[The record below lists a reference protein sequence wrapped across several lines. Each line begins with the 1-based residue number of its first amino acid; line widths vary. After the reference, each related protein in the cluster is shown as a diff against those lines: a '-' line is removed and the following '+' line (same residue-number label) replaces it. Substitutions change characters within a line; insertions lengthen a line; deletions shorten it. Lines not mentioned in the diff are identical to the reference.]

1 LASSEFVSQFTP
13 TIRPKEPYGP
23 SDEEADA
30 AALRKAMKGFGTDEK
45 AIIAILANR
54 SNHQRQLITRKFAAL
69 YGKVSPHKQRA
80 CLLARVTH

>member
-1 LASSEFVSQFTP
+1 VSQFTP

-23 SDEEADA
+23 AEEEADA

-54 SNHQRQLITRKFAAL
+54 SNQQRQQIARKFMAL
-69 YGKVSPHKQRA
+69 YGKVRPLQSMQRVRI
-80 CLLARVTH
+80 CLRASHSDDK